1 MSGYYDSE
9 FHKERLKSIINEL
22 LSFCNTSN
30 RNYIAIC
37 GINDFMW
44 DRLVLDNFY
53 YSSDFKKIKQSEDKN
68 EVIMNYKG
76 NHILLKK
83 SSKPT
88 ITAKNKYYHDWD
100 IFEKPSLNITSI
112 YELDEDD
119 SISS

>member
-1 MSGYYDSE
+1 MDEYYDSK
-9 FHKERLKSIINEL
+9 FHRERLKSIINEL
-22 LSFCNTSN
+22 LSFCNTGN

-44 DRLVLDNFY
+44 DRLVLSNFY

-76 NHILLKK
+76 NNILLKK

-88 ITAKNKYYHDWD
+88 ITAKNKYDYNWD
-100 IFEKPSLNITSI
+100 IYEKPSLNVTSI

-119 SISS
+119 SIDS

>member
-1 MSGYYDSE
+1 MSEYYDSE
-9 FHKERLKSIINEL
+9 FHRERLKSIINEL

-44 DRLVLDNFY
+44 DRLVLSNFY

-88 ITAKNKYYHDWD
+88 ITAKNKYDYNWD
-100 IFEKPSLNITSI
+100 IYEKPSLNVTSI

-119 SISS
+119 SIGS

>member
-44 DRLVLDNFY
+44 DRLVLSNFY
-53 YSSDFKKIKQSEDKN
+53 YSSDFKIIKQSEDKN
-68 EVIMNYKG
+68 EVIMDYKG

-88 ITAKNKYYHDWD
+88 ITAENKYDHNWD
-100 IFEKPSLNITSI
+100 IFANPSLNITSI

-119 SISS
+119 STNS

>member
-1 MSGYYDSE
+1 MNRYYDSE

-88 ITAKNKYYHDWD
+88 ITAKNKYDYDWD
-100 IFEKPSLNITSI
+100 ILEKPSLNITSI

-119 SISS
+119 STSS